1 MDSDQRWHLTDSWRF
16 MKLPYLLSSILLLSS
31 QITFAQQFTAND
43 LAIGSQTNIES
54 KFSIQEIDEFDPN
67 TSDDAVFL
75 ENGYARSAIINPES
89 WQKLM
94 NANRAVKI
102 NLIYTK
108 YPRNKELWRTNYRG
122 LMMDRLKALFAID
135 SSLNS
140 SKIEWNIVLQ
150 TKCRTEPEAIKMLH
164 GIEIVFEPLP
174 VTTEVA
180 ELSDTLDPSAPSE
193 SINDPENLAYHE
205 RKLSK
210 MVKRVGGHNN
220 TTVQTI
226 LERNSDWK
234 NALVVM
240 DWSGSMYPYSL
251 NLMLWHARNFQKSG
265 ITNVVLF
272 TDGEPGKKK
281 GNLGNYGGIYYSPAA
296 DLKSVVKIM
305 GNTWNKN
312 FRNSIEENNIEG
324 LFKGAAHFPEHDE
337 LIMIADN
344 RSCMKDFCLCELV
357 NSPVRIVLCGTEDG
371 INPQYVNLAYR
382 LNGSLHTL
390 ESDMQGFESYKIA
403 GNDLVIDGWE
413 FIYNPKL
420 DRFEEKNTKN
430 GQQLGYQ
437 DCEKFYRI
445 NGKCRKVIERQQAA
459 Q

>member
-1 MDSDQRWHLTDSWRF
+1 
-16 MKLPYLLSSILLLSS
+16 MKIPSVIISCFVLGFYCCTAQES
-31 QITFAQQFTAND
+31 QFSEDD
-43 LAIGSQTNIES
+43 LAIGSETNIES
-54 KFSIQEIDEFDPN
+54 KFSISEIEEYKHEDSED
-67 TSDDAVFL
+67 VIFL
-75 ENGYARSAIINPES
+75 ENGYAKSTITNPES
-89 WQKLM
+89 WRRLM
-94 NANRAVKI
+94 NENQAVEI

-122 LMMDRLKALFAID
+122 LMMNRLKALFAID

-140 SKIEWNIVLQ
+140 SEIEWNIVMQ
-150 TKCRTEPEAIKMLH
+150 TKCRTEPEAMKMLH
-164 GIEIVFEPLP
+164 GIEIVFEPIP
-174 VTTEVA
+174 EPITTAVVSDS
-180 ELSDTLDPSAPSE
+180 LIPTSDTQAANQPPK
-193 SINDPENLAYHE
+193 LAYHE

-210 MVKRVGGHNN
+210 MVKRVGGNNN

-251 NLMLWHARNFQKSG
+251 NLMLWHAQNFQKSG
-265 ITNVVLF
+265 ISNVVLF
-272 TDGEPGKKK
+272 TDGEPGKKGK
-281 GNLGNYGGIYYSPAA
+281 LGNYGGVYYSEAS
-296 DLKSVVKIM
+296 DLKSVIKLM
-305 GNTWNKN
+305 RNSWNKN

-324 LFKGAAHFPEHDE
+324 LFKGSAHFSEHDE

-344 RSCMKDFCLCELV
+344 RSCMKDYCLCELV
-357 NSPVRIVLCGTEDG
+357 DSPVRIVLCGTEDG

-390 ESDMQGFESYKIA
+390 ESDIGGFEEYKVA
-403 GNDLVIDGWE
+403 GKDLVIDGWE
-413 FIYNPKL
+413 FVYNPIS
-420 DRFEEKNTKN
+420 DRFEEKNVKN

-445 NGKCRKVIERQQAA
+445 SGKCKKVIKQQSL